1 MIATKVTHNAPSSGL
16 VKYWVARLFMTIIG
30 WNVTG
35 ELPAD
40 KKFVLIGAPHTSNW
54 DFFLG
59 LSTIFIFRVKAR
71 WLANERIDYSDT
83 RWYSGGVRRNAP
95 APA

>member
-1 MIATKVTHNAPSSGL
+1 MIGTKITHNAPASGL
-16 VKYWVARLFMTIIG
+16 IKYWIARLFIA
-30 WNVTG
+30 VTG
-35 ELPAD
+35 WSVIGGFPTD

-71 WLANERIDYSDT
+71 WLAKDAIFLWPLSVLLRAL
-83 RWYSGGVRRNAP
+83 GGIAIN
-95 APA
+95 